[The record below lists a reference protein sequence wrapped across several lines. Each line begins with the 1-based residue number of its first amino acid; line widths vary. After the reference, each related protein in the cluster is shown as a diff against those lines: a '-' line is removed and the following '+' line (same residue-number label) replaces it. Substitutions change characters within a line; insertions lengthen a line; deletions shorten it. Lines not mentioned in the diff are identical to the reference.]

1 MFSDSPATVTS
12 YLPLPLNSL
21 ACALLTSAG
30 LSFFRLLPRVPEAG
44 HILHIWTSSC
54 WLIWVGQEDHLSF
67 SLWSYRTIWPTHY
80 FLSKELLGAISR
92 RLPTFHLS
100 SVLMCSGKEKTSL
113 IDSKSGNLRTL
124 SELFPN
130 TVVLQ
135 MEQFISILWASIS
148 SSVKWS
154 RHIVC
159 HSKLPCGTKE
169 MEQEKLFVDLCLT

>member
-1 MFSDSPATVTS
+1 MCFA
-12 YLPLPLNSL
+12 
-21 ACALLTSAG
+21 
-30 LSFFRLLPRVPEAG
+30 
-44 HILHIWTSSC
+44 
-54 WLIWVGQEDHLSF
+54 HLSWALIFQIAASSAWSRAHFAHLNFILLIDMGWPGGSFKFFPMILQNHLANPLF
-67 SLWSYRTIWPTHY
+67 SLQRASGCHQQA
-80 FLSKELLGAISR
+80 SA
-92 RLPTFHLS
+92 TFHLS

-169 MEQEKLFVDLCLT
+169 MEQGKLFVDLCLT